1 MAYRFQWNY
10 LLYHSHTFE
19 FWLVFLLPI
28 ALSCA
33 KLNSLKHSSV
43 FLCAVCVAFPLTK
56 NLENII
62 TQATD
67 REDSFTSKTEL
78 KLGLSSSRFSKA
90 IEKIESDSKNVYD
103 ILFFLPKGDS
113 GDLILRTKMR
123 TLSTHFSGD
132 NFQNSRVFLTAKP
145 LNVYCAYDSSL
156 AKNSEFMGALSS
168 KFPQAFSKE
177 IIFEQNIT
185 VLKLRLIPNHNKS
198 FQT

>member
-1 MAYRFQWNY
+1 MSFREWMDNNQINDHVLLAGLLGFILSVLLFLEFKLVFHDLNPQFKIILLCFLTIPFLGLSILAYRFQWNY

-33 KLNSLKHSSV
+33 KLNSLKHSSF

-103 ILFFLPKGDS
+103 ILFFFTQ
-113 GDLILRTKMR
+113 RR
-123 TLSTHFSGD
+123 
-132 NFQNSRVFLTAKP
+132 
-145 LNVYCAYDSSL
+145 
-156 AKNSEFMGALSS
+156 
-168 KFPQAFSKE
+168 
-177 IIFEQNIT
+177 
-185 VLKLRLIPNHNKS
+185 
-198 FQT
+198 